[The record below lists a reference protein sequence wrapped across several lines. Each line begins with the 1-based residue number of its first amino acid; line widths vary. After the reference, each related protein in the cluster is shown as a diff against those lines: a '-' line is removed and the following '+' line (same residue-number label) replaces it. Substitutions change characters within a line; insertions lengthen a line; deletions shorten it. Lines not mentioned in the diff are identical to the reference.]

1 MESPKSAGDYPGRQ
15 SDCKKAVTHGIASLI
30 KQATLSG
37 RSEEDADAV
46 VLGTSVPGVRDLVAQ
61 AVNAGWSAAETLTAI
76 QLVADE
82 IQRGFV
88 GKELN
93 S

>member
-1 MESPKSAGDYPGRQ
+1 MKSPKSAGDYPGRQ
-15 SDCKKAVTHGIASLI
+15 GDCKNAVSHGIASLI

-46 VLGTSVPGVRDLVAQ
+46 VLGTSIPGVRDLVTQ